1 MVTVGLEAWFLWFI
15 LPNLSIAKS
24 QNQLG
29 ESQTKNLKLLQEF
42 LFIMYI
48 FLSFFQGIAI
58 IIYMKKKIKKKHDNF
73 TKT

>member
-29 ESQTKNLKLLQEF
+29 ESQTKNLKLLQF

-58 IIYMKKKIKKKHDNF
+58 IIHMKKKIRKKHDNF

>member
-29 ESQTKNLKLLQEF
+29 ESQTKNLKLLQF

-58 IIYMKKKIKKKHDNF
+58 IIYMKKKIKKKAW
-73 TKT
+73 

>member
-29 ESQTKNLKLLQEF
+29 ESQTKNLKLLQF